1 MNTNGAQEIIYN
13 ALASSPLA
21 MVLFWM
27 VWTGNKKIDKKD
39 EQIDKMNEKL
49 TTLVENNTNA
59 LGTMVNTINEQTDV
73 AKTLNDRIYTV
84 LTRVNDK

>member
-1 MNTNGAQEIIYN
+1 
-13 ALASSPLA
+13 
-21 MVLFWM
+21 
-27 VWTGNKKIDKKD
+27 
-39 EQIDKMNEKL
+39 MNEKL